1 MFTRRQIIQNAGLL
15 MGLAASGAF
24 ASNAFANTE
33 SAGLVVPFP
42 AGGGGDVLA
51 RSVACALAEEL
62 GTKIWVDNR
71 PGAGGTIGA
80 RHLSRARADGS
91 MLGYVTNGILCVN
104 PLLYPNV
111 PFNPREELRPVGM
124 ISEIGLV
131 GVLNPNAI
139 KGVTDLKS
147 LVAWAKEHPKEVNF
161 ASSGIGTTSHLAGLL
176 FARRAGLELTHV
188 PYRGGAAAMLD
199 VLSGR
204 IPFMIDVAPN
214 ALQHVRSGKLT
225 ALGSA
230 SRKRLEIAPDIPTFA
245 EAGVAGVEL
254 SAWDGIVLP
263 KGASDELVNRVSA
276 ALARALKRSEVVAS
290 LSKKGAE
297 PRPGT
302 SADFIRFIESETP
315 KWAELVEAVQAE
327 TSK

>member
-15 MGLAASGAF
+15 MGLTASGAF
-24 ASNAFANTE
+24 AANAFANTE
-33 SAGLVVPFP
+33 SSGLVVPFP

-51 RSVACALAEEL
+51 RSVAGALAEEL

-111 PFNPREELRPVGM
+111 PFNPREELRPAGM

-139 KGVTDLKS
+139 AGVTDLKS
-147 LVAWAKEHPKEVNF
+147 LVAWAKAHPKGVNF

-225 ALGSA
+225 ALGAA
-230 SRKRLEIAPDIPTFA
+230 SKQRLAIAPDIPTFA
-245 EAGVAGVEL
+245 EAGVADVEL

-263 KGASDELVNRVSA
+263 KGAPDELVNRVSA
-276 ALARALKRSEVVAS
+276 ALARALRRPEVVAS

-315 KWAELVEAVQAE
+315 KWAELVAAIQAE
-327 TSK
+327 ASQ

>member
-15 MGLAASGAF
+15 MGLTASGAF
-24 ASNAFANTE
+24 AANAFANTE
-33 SAGLVVPFP
+33 SSGLVVPFP

-51 RSVACALAEEL
+51 RSVAGALAEEL

-111 PFNPREELRPVGM
+111 PFNPREELRPAGM
-124 ISEIGLV
+124 ISEIGQV

-139 KGVTDLKS
+139 AGVTDLKS
-147 LVAWAKEHPKEVNF
+147 LVAWAKAHPKEVNF

-225 ALGSA
+225 ALGAA
-230 SRKRLEIAPDIPTFA
+230 SKQRLAIAPDIPTFA
-245 EAGVAGVEL
+245 EAGVADVEL

-263 KGASDELVNRVSA
+263 KGAPDELVNRVSA
-276 ALARALKRSEVVAS
+276 ALARALRRPEVVAS

-315 KWAELVEAVQAE
+315 KWAELVAAIQAE
-327 TSK
+327 ASQ

>member
-1 MFTRRQIIQNAGLL
+1 M
-15 MGLAASGAF
+15 
-24 ASNAFANTE
+24 
-33 SAGLVVPFP
+33 
-42 AGGGGDVLA
+42 LA
-51 RSVACALAEEL
+51 RSVAGALAEEL

-111 PFNPREELRPVGM
+111 PFNPREELRPAGM

-139 KGVTDLKS
+139 AGVTDLKS
-147 LVAWAKEHPKEVNF
+147 LVAWAKAHPKEVNF

-225 ALGSA
+225 ALGAA
-230 SRKRLEIAPDIPTFA
+230 SKQRLAIAPDIPTFA
-245 EAGVAGVEL
+245 EAGVADVEL

-263 KGASDELVNRVSA
+263 KGAPDELVNRVSA
-276 ALARALKRSEVVAS
+276 ALARALRRPEVVAS

-315 KWAELVEAVQAE
+315 KWAELVAAIQAE
-327 TSK
+327 ASQ

>member
-24 ASNAFANTE
+24 AANAFANTE
-33 SAGLVVPFP
+33 SSGLVVPFP

-51 RSVACALAEEL
+51 RSVAGALAEEL

-111 PFNPREELRPVGM
+111 PFNPREELRPAGM

-139 KGVTDLKS
+139 AGVTDLKS
-147 LVAWAKEHPKEVNF
+147 LVAWAKAHPKEVNF
-161 ASSGIGTTSHLAGLL
+161 AS
-176 FARRAGLELTHV
+176 ARRATSQASSL
-188 PYRGGAAAMLD
+188 RA
-199 VLSGR
+199 GR
-204 IPFMIDVAPN
+204 
-214 ALQHVRSGKLT
+214 ALN
-225 ALGSA
+225 
-230 SRKRLEIAPDIPTFA
+230 SRTFHTA
-245 EAGVAGVEL
+245 EA
-254 SAWDGIVLP
+254 LP
-263 KGASDELVNRVSA
+263 PCSTSSRA
-276 ALARALKRSEVVAS
+276 AFPS
-290 LSKKGAE
+290 
-297 PRPGT
+297 
-302 SADFIRFIESETP
+302 
-315 KWAELVEAVQAE
+315 
-327 TSK
+327 

>member
-15 MGLAASGAF
+15 MGLTASGAF
-24 ASNAFANTE
+24 AANAFANTE
-33 SAGLVVPFP
+33 SSGLVVPVP

-51 RSVACALAEEL
+51 RSVAGALAEEL

-111 PFNPREELRPVGM
+111 PFNPREELRPAGM

-139 KGVTDLKS
+139 AGVTDLKS
-147 LVAWAKEHPKEVNF
+147 LVAWAKAHPKEVNF

-225 ALGSA
+225 ALGAA
-230 SRKRLEIAPDIPTFA
+230 SKQRLAIAPDIPTFA
-245 EAGVAGVEL
+245 EAGVADVEL

-263 KGASDELVNRVSA
+263 KGAPDELVNRVSA
-276 ALARALKRSEVVAS
+276 ALARALRRPEVVAS

-315 KWAELVEAVQAE
+315 KWAELVAAIQAE
-327 TSK
+327 ASQ

>member
-15 MGLAASGAF
+15 MGLTASGAF
-24 ASNAFANTE
+24 AANAFANTE
-33 SAGLVVPFP
+33 SSGLVVPFP

-51 RSVACALAEEL
+51 RSVAGALAEEL

-111 PFNPREELRPVGM
+111 PFNPREELRPAGM

-139 KGVTDLKS
+139 AGVTDLKS
-147 LVAWAKEHPKEVNF
+147 LVAWAKAHPKEVNF

-225 ALGSA
+225 ALGAA
-230 SRKRLEIAPDIPTFA
+230 SKQRLAIAPDIPTFA
-245 EAGVAGVEL
+245 EAGVADVEL

-263 KGASDELVNRVSA
+263 KGAPDELVNRVSA
-276 ALARALKRSEVVAS
+276 ALARALRRPEVVAS

-297 PRPGT
+297 PRLGT

-315 KWAELVEAVQAE
+315 KWAELVAAIQAE
-327 TSK
+327 ASQ

>member
-15 MGLAASGAF
+15 MGLTASGAF
-24 ASNAFANTE
+24 AANAFANTE
-33 SAGLVVPFP
+33 SSGLVVPFP

-51 RSVACALAEEL
+51 RSVAGALAEEL

-111 PFNPREELRPVGM
+111 PFNPREELRPAGM

-139 KGVTDLKS
+139 AGVTDLKS
-147 LVAWAKEHPKEVNF
+147 LVAWAKAHPKEVNF

-225 ALGSA
+225 ALGAA
-230 SRKRLEIAPDIPTFA
+230 SQQRLAIAPDIPTFA
-245 EAGVAGVEL
+245 EAGVADVEL

-263 KGASDELVNRVSA
+263 KGAPDELVNRVSA
-276 ALARALKRSEVVAS
+276 ALARALRRPEVVAS

-315 KWAELVEAVQAE
+315 KWAELVAAIQAE
-327 TSK
+327 ASQ

>member
-1 MFTRRQIIQNAGLL
+1 MFTRRQIIKNAGLL

-51 RSVACALAEEL
+51 RSVAGALAEEL

>member
-1 MFTRRQIIQNAGLL
+1 
-15 MGLAASGAF
+15 
-24 ASNAFANTE
+24 
-33 SAGLVVPFP
+33 
-42 AGGGGDVLA
+42 
-51 RSVACALAEEL
+51 
-62 GTKIWVDNR
+62 
-71 PGAGGTIGA
+71 
-80 RHLSRARADGS
+80 
-91 MLGYVTNGILCVN
+91 
-104 PLLYPNV
+104 
-111 PFNPREELRPVGM
+111 M

-139 KGVTDLKS
+139 AGVTDLKS
-147 LVAWAKEHPKEVNF
+147 LVAWAKAHPKEVNF

-225 ALGSA
+225 ALGAA
-230 SRKRLEIAPDIPTFA
+230 SKQRLAIAPDIPTFA
-245 EAGVAGVEL
+245 EAGVADVEL

-263 KGASDELVNRVSA
+263 KGAPDELVNRVSA
-276 ALARALKRSEVVAS
+276 ALARALRRPEVVAS

-315 KWAELVEAVQAE
+315 KWAELVAAIQAE
-327 TSK
+327 ASQ

>member
-15 MGLAASGAF
+15 MGLTASGAF
-24 ASNAFANTE
+24 AANAFANTE
-33 SAGLVVPFP
+33 SSGLVVPFP

-51 RSVACALAEEL
+51 RSVAGALAEEL

-111 PFNPREELRPVGM
+111 PFNPREELRPAGM

-139 KGVTDLKS
+139 AGVTDLKS
-147 LVAWAKEHPKEVNF
+147 LVAWTKAHPKEVNF

-225 ALGSA
+225 ALGAA
-230 SRKRLEIAPDIPTFA
+230 SKQRLAIAPDIPTFA
-245 EAGVAGVEL
+245 EAGVADVEL

-263 KGASDELVNRVSA
+263 KGAPDELVNRVSA
-276 ALARALKRSEVVAS
+276 ALARALRRPEVVAS

-315 KWAELVEAVQAE
+315 KWAELVAAIQAE
-327 TSK
+327 ASQ